1 MVLDLG
7 AEKFLDHQVSY
18 AGIAPSAIVL
28 VATLRALKYNGG
40 VSKADTGLENLEA
53 LKKGL
58 CNLGAHVEN
67 LKKYGVPV
75 VVAINRFHTDTPA
88 EIALLGAY
96 CKELEVE
103 YALSEVFAKGG
114 EGGVELAEKVVGGLS
129 RALILSS
136 PL

>member
-1 MVLDLG
+1 MFCLG
-7 AEKFLDHQVSY
+7 AGEVSGLKCPY

-67 LKKYGVPV
+67 LKST
-75 VVAINRFHTDTPA
+75 A
-88 EIALLGAY
+88 
-96 CKELEVE
+96 
-103 YALSEVFAKGG
+103 
-114 EGGVELAEKVVGGLS
+114 S
-129 RALILSS
+129 R
-136 PL
+136 